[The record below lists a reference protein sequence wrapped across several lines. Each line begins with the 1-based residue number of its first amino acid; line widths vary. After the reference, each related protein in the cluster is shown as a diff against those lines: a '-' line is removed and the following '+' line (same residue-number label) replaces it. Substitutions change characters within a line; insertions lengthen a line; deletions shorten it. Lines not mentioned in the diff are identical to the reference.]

1 MRDRLYRL
9 FRKIALLGP
18 TEEEADRIN
27 REDREANT
35 QWILGGRVGIV
46 HGVMEYGYRVD
57 FSRVK
62 PFVCTFEG
70 CGCRKMDVEE
80 VDE

>member
-46 HGVMEYGYRVD
+46 HGVMEFGGRVD
-57 FSRVK
+57 FDNIEPERCK
-62 PFVCTFEG
+62 FEG
-70 CGCRKMDVEE
+70 CDCHKKDVDKD
-80 VDE
+80 DE